1 MDLGEALETPL
12 VHAMG
17 RPRPGVAGAVRTLRR
32 LDTGDRMAEAIG
44 MYASFGFVEAA
55 PHHVHPDDLRPYMVF
70 MELPLFGAA
79 KT

>member
-1 MDLGEALETPL
+1 
-12 VHAMG
+12 MG
-17 RPRPGVAGAVRTLRR
+17 AARTLMR

-55 PHHVHPDDLRPYMVF
+55 PDHVYPDDLRPYMVF
-70 MELPLFGAA
+70 MELPLVGAA